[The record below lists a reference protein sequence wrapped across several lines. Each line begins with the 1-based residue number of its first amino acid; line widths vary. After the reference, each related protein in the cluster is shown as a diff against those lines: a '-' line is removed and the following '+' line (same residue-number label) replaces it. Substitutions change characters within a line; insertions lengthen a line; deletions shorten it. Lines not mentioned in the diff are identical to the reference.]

1 MRVVGHGNFTDGEEF
16 LHERRKMIE
25 EEEDFDFNEIQEEPQ
40 VKRFTGTDLVRW
52 LAILFV
58 FVVYFYIFL
67 KIMFLS

>member
-1 MRVVGHGNFTDGEEF
+1 
-16 LHERRKMIE
+16 MIE
-25 EEEDFDFNEIQEEPQ
+25 EEDDFDRDEVPDMEPQ
-40 VKRFTGTDLVRW
+40 VKTFTGTDLVRW